1 MTTLWNNYF
10 STGINYN
17 QRNTHMRLSNLG
29 QRFITALLGAA
40 VIIGCTLISPY
51 SFSAC
56 FYLLAMLTQ
65 YEYLRILTPL
75 KGETPQQQLHIAGNL
90 TLGTIVYFLIALIA
104 YGVIDTSYYSLFFV
118 LFAGIVILE
127 LYKNRPNPFQ
137 YIGLRIIG
145 LVYVV
150 IPFALLNTIS
160 ISADNFY
167 PLITLGILCIIWA
180 NDVFAYFAGRAFGK
194 HKLFERISPKKT
206 WEGFA
211 GGFVAALACAAVLSH
226 YSTALTLPQ
235 WVITGALVSIAGTFG
250 DLAESMFKRSLHIKD
265 SSQILPGHG
274 GFLDR
279 FDALLIAVPF
289 VYAWLSLI

>member
-1 MTTLWNNYF
+1 MSILSPARSSCWYTPRKPSTHWKLYSRMTTLWNNYF

-194 HKLFERISPKKT
+194 HKLFERISPKKP
-206 WEGFA
+206 GRALRA
-211 GGFVAALACAAVLSH
+211 GL
-226 YSTALTLPQ
+226 
-235 WVITGALVSIAGTFG
+235 
-250 DLAESMFKRSLHIKD
+250 SLHWPVRPFYHI
-265 SSQILPGHG
+265 ILP
-274 GFLDR
+274 
-279 FDALLIAVPF
+279 
-289 VYAWLSLI
+289 LSPSPNGSSRAPW

>member
-1 MTTLWNNYF
+1 MQLN
-10 STGINYN
+10 
-17 QRNTHMRLSNLG
+17 NLG
-29 QRFITALLGAA
+29 QRFFTALFGAA
-40 VIIGCTLISPY
+40 AIITCIVLSPY
-51 SFSAC
+51 TFTAA

-65 YEYLRILTPL
+65 YEYLLIIKPL
-75 KGETPQQQLHIAGNL
+75 KQESYKSELHIAGNL
-90 TLGTIVYFLIALIA
+90 TLGTLLYVLIMLIA
-104 YGVIDTSYYSLFFV
+104 YQVVSISYFSLLFV
-118 LFAGIVILE
+118 LFASIIILE
-127 LYKNRPNPFQ
+127 LFKNRPNPFQ

-150 IPFALLNTIS
+150 MPFALLNMIS
-160 ISADNFY
+160 ISGNDFY
-167 PLITLGILCIIWA
+167 PIITLGILFIIWT
-180 NDVFAYFAGRAFGK
+180 NDVFAYFTGRAFGR

-211 GGFVAALACAAVLSH
+211 GGFVAAIACA
-226 YSTALTLPQ
+226 YIFSTYAFTLNTTQ
-235 WVITGALVSIAGTFG
+235 WLITGALVSITGTYG

-265 SSQILPGHG
+265 SSGILPGHG